1 MAKEKLQ
8 FGDLRIEGIS
18 RAGEE
23 TWFRVRPPGLAFD
36 AGRGAV
42 QLSGVSDI
50 FLTHGHLDHA
60 LGLPFLLSQ
69 RAAHGSGP
77 TRIFTPAPVAEPLT
91 GLITAA
97 EALEDGAYDYQ
108 VEPLESGAQ
117 VSVGKGLIIEA
128 FATDHVVP
136 SLGYHLL
143 RKKSRLRGEFRDRT
157 GAELADLRR
166 SGVEIEREEIEVW
179 LSYCGDTGP
188 GVFDLEPR
196 IFDSSVLLLE
206 CTFFDEESI
215 GRAREFKH
223 MHLDDLVE
231 RAERFRNQD
240 LVLHHLSRRYRCA
253 DLQEWLGSRLALPN
267 TRVQLFGC

>member
-1 MAKEKLQ
+1 MAIEKLQ

-42 QLSGVSDI
+42 QLSGVRDI

-69 RAAHGSGP
+69 RAAHGSGS
-77 TRIFTPAPVAEPLT
+77 TRIFAPAPVIEPLI
-91 GLITAA
+91 GLIAAA
-97 EALEDGAYDYQ
+97 EILEEATYDYK
-108 VEPLESGAQ
+108 VEPLEPGAR
-117 VSVGKGLIIEA
+117 VSVGKDLAIEA

-143 RKKSRLRGEFRDRT
+143 RSKRRLKGEYRDRS
-157 GAELADLRR
+157 GADLAGLRR
-166 SGVEIEREEIEVW
+166 SGVEIEREEIEIW

-196 IFDSSVLLLE
+196 IFESSVLLLE
-206 CTFFDEESI
+206 CTFFDEESN
-215 GRAREFKH
+215 GRARQYKH

-231 RAERFRNQD
+231 RAGRFCNQD
-240 LVLHHLSRRYRCA
+240 LVLHHLSRRYRCS
-253 DLQEWLGSRLALPN
+253 DLLEWLGSRLVLQN
-267 TRVQLFGC
+267 TRIQLFGC

>member
-1 MAKEKLQ
+1 MVKEKLQ

-18 RAGEE
+18 RAGDE
-23 TWFRVRPPGLAFD
+23 TWFRVRPPGIAFD

-42 QLSGVSDI
+42 QLSGMADI

-69 RAAHGSGP
+69 RAAHGTAP
-77 TRIFTPAPVAEPLT
+77 TRIFAPAPVVEPLN
-91 GLITAA
+91 GLIAAA
-97 EALEDGAYDYQ
+97 EALEEGSYDYKL
-108 VEPLESGAQ
+108 EPLEPGAQ
-117 VSVGKGLIIEA
+117 VSVGKNLTIEA
-128 FATDHVVP
+128 FATDHVTP

-143 RKKSRLRGEFRDRT
+143 RAKSRLRGEFQDRS

-166 SGVEIEREEIEVW
+166 SGIDIEREEIEIW

-188 GVFDLEPR
+188 GVFDLDPR
-196 IFDSSVLLLE
+196 VFESSVLLLE
-206 CTFFDEESI
+206 CTFFDEESM

-231 RAERFRNQD
+231 RAGSFRNQE
-240 LVLHHLSRRYRCA
+240 LVLHHLSRRYRCSE
-253 DLQEWLGSRLALPN
+253 LLEWLGSRLELPN